1 MFPKQ
6 PSLAQGR
13 LLASKAPEKKKER
26 FGLGFG
32 FADYGAK
39 LRGMFAD
46 NSAHSIHSTTSEGE
60 SAGNDD
66 GSIQDNESLF
76 SDRADQGGERGDSTI
91 SDRYSLSSAGSSY
104 PASETMADGD
114 ESSDRRKRELLGL
127 VDGLNPSSQDH
138 PARSEES
145 EYFGE
150 EGLAIGGS
158 SDSIHIPNPSS
169 SDESFKKENDSDSEY
184 SFDDENDEGLR
195 SSTPRDGHSH
205 SKADRA
211 SKDNQASNR
220 WRFDER
226 NGR

>member
-1 MFPKQ
+1 MFSQQ
-6 PSLAQGR
+6 PSFAQGR
-13 LLASKAPEKKKER
+13 LLASKAPEKKRER

-46 NSAHSIHSTTSEGE
+46 SSAHSIRSTTSESG
-60 SAGNDD
+60 SGGNDD

-76 SDRADQGGERGDSTI
+76 SDRADQGGERGDSTTP
-91 SDRYSLSSAGSSY
+91 DRYSLSSAGSSY

-114 ESSDRRKRELLGL
+114 ESCDRRKRELLGL
-127 VDGLNPSSQDH
+127 VDGLNPCSQDH
-138 PARSEES
+138 PTRSEES

-158 SDSIHIPNPSS
+158 CDSIHNPNSS
-169 SDESFKKENDSDSEY
+169 SWDESSKNGSDSGSEY

-195 SSTPRDGHSH
+195 SSTPRDSH

-211 SKDNQASNR
+211 SKDKQSSNR
-220 WRFDER
+220 WHFNER

>member
-6 PSLAQGR
+6 PSFTQGR

-39 LRGMFAD
+39 LRGMFAES
-46 NSAHSIHSTTSEGE
+46 SAHSMHSTTSESG
-60 SAGNDD
+60 SGGNDD
-66 GSIQDNESLF
+66 GSVQDNESLF
-76 SDRADQGGERGDSTI
+76 SDRADQGGERGDSTTP
-91 SDRYSLSSAGSSY
+91 DRYSLSSAGSSY

-114 ESSDRRKRELLGL
+114 ESCDRRKRELLGL
-127 VDGLNPSSQDH
+127 VDGLNPGSHDH
-138 PARSEES
+138 PSRSEES

-158 SDSIHIPNPSS
+158 CDSIHVRNSS
-169 SDESFKKENDSDSEY
+169 SWDQSSKNGSDSGSEY

-195 SSTPRDGHSH
+195 SSTPRDSH
-205 SKADRA
+205 SMADRA
-211 SKDNQASNR
+211 SKDKQANNR
-220 WRFDER
+220 WQF
-226 NGR
+226 GR